1 MSIWHRKESA
11 GAEVARLRKALADRD
26 RELSDLRRQLDDAL
40 DRESLHVN
48 APTMERLTPA
58 ASIDRIGRPRA
69 CHAAPTRTPA
79 GEKPQLRVINNV
91 SELTITAPRIDH
103 GVWEG
108 FDR

>member
-1 MSIWHRKESA
+1 MNIWHRKESA

-26 RELSDLRRQLDDAL
+26 RELATLRRQLDDAL

-48 APTMERLTPA
+48 APDMERLTPA
-58 ASIDRIGRPRA
+58 AAIERVGRPRA
-69 CHAAPTRTPA
+69 CHAAPARATAEQRP
-79 GEKPQLRVINNV
+79 KLQVINNV